1 MAIHPSKALLRIN
14 HLLAETDAVYHQ
26 MSSKLGLAD
35 STMHILYTLLNAGSQ
50 CSLKVIRQLSG
61 LPKQTLHSAI
71 SKLEDNGY
79 VILLTEG
86 RSKCARLTESGLA
99 LAEATAGRIIAAEDR
114 VYATWTPAELA
125 AYLTLTERYLADLRR
140 ECDSLQE

>member
-50 CSLKVIRQLSG
+50 CPLKVIRQLTG

-71 SKLEDNGY
+71 SKLEEEGH
-79 VILLTEG
+79 ILLLTEG
-86 RSKCARLTESGLA
+86 RAKSARLTESGLV
-99 LAEATAGRIIAAEDR
+99 LAEATAGKIIAAEDR

>member
-1 MAIHPSKALLRIN
+1 MATHPSKALLRIN

-26 MSSKLGLAD
+26 MFSRMGLAD
-35 STMHILYTLLNAGSQ
+35 SILYTLLNAGGQ
-50 CSLKVIRQLSG
+50 CPLKVIRQLTG

-71 SKLEDNGY
+71 SKLEEEGH
-79 VILLTEG
+79 ILLLTEG
-86 RSKCARLTESGLA
+86 RAKSARLTESGLV
-99 LAEATAGRIIAAEDR
+99 LAEATAGKIIAAEDR